1 MQSWKVVTETV
12 TERKQQLPT
21 TTQEDLIMKK
31 HDAIKSV
38 WIMTVLVLS
47 TTVFAAGK
55 PTLVSLTPEGKKLE
69 AHYSKMLADL
79 KQQITRLEPKVE
91 EKK

>member
-1 MQSWKVVTETV
+1 
-12 TERKQQLPT
+12 
-21 TTQEDLIMKK
+21 MKK

-55 PTLVSLTPEGKKLE
+55 PTSVSLTPEGKKLE
-69 AHYSKMLADL
+69 AHYSEMLADL